1 MVLAIYLFKQYF
13 IQYDILNVIRR
24 QAQHFLA
31 LSLHQGQNEQIEYLY
46 SNITSILITHRL

>member
-31 LSLHQGQNEQIEYLY
+31 LSLHQGQNEQIEY
-46 SNITSILITHRL
+46 